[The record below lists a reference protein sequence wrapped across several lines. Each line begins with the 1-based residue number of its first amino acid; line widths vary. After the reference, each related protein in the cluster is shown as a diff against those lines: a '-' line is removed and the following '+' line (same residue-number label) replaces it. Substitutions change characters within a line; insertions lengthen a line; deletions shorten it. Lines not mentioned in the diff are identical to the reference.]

1 MTRQAKQVIVVADSS
16 KVGMMSPAVICPP
29 EVVNVLI
36 TDEGIS
42 KVALEAFTRVGI
54 RVLVA

>member
-1 MTRQAKQVIVVADSS
+1 VIVVADSS

-29 EVVNVLI
+29 EAVNVLI
-36 TDEGIS
+36 TDDGIS
-42 KVALEAFTRVGI
+42 TVALEAFARIGV

>member
-1 MTRQAKQVIVVADSS
+1 MTRQAKQVIVIADSS

-29 EVVNVLI
+29 EVVNVPI

-42 KVALEAFTRVGI
+42 KVALGAFTRVGI